1 LNDNQRGSS
10 DGHSSGGNHELL
22 EGEPGSSLVSSED
35 ALRVA
40 VLGLGKAGARH
51 ARAAMECAATRL
63 VAVADS
69 APTARRSFQEI
80 DGDVVETLEELL
92 ALRPEAVI
100 IALPHSELANAARRA
115 CAAGVH
121 ILLEKPMA
129 TSRRDAREIVRQAEE
144 ASIRLMVNYNH
155 RFREEYQ
162 LAKRLLDEGRIGR
175 PVLFV
180 DQMLAAKGPLPD
192 WVWQHEKAGGG
203 MMTYNG
209 SHQLDRM
216 MWLSGSKVADVQALT
231 ASLGYRRDLED
242 TALAHLRFE
251 NGAVGSVVQHKS
263 VSSRTLEA
271 WETLI
276 YGSEGAIR
284 VRSGTGVELSATGGN
299 ELIPTLPGNRFGAAL
314 EELAAAIREERSPR
328 PDGRSSLH
336 TLACLKA
343 LYQSA
348 RQGTRVPVL
357 E

>member
-1 LNDNQRGSS
+1 MIEPPLP
-10 DGHSSGGNHELL
+10 LL
-22 EGEPGSSLVSSED
+22 GFLFFVIAFTRYLESKSSLLKKITS
-35 ALRVA
+35 A
-40 VLGLGKAGARH
+40 V
-51 ARAAMECAATRL
+51 MC
-63 VAVADS
+63 
-69 APTARRSFQEI
+69 
-80 DGDVVETLEELL
+80 TLTGI
-92 ALRPEAVI
+92 V
-100 IALPHSELANAARRA
+100 LANL
-115 CAAGVH
+115 GV
-121 ILLEKPMA
+121 IPYQSPM
-129 TSRRDAREIVRQAEE
+129 
-144 ASIRLMVNYNH
+144 
-155 RFREEYQ
+155 YQ
-162 LAKRLLDEGRIGR
+162 SVFDIAI
-175 PVLFV
+175 P
-180 DQMLAAKGPLPD
+180 KGPLPD

-299 ELIPTLPGNRFGAAL
+299 ELIPTLPGNRFVAAL

-336 TLACLKA
+336 TLAYLKA